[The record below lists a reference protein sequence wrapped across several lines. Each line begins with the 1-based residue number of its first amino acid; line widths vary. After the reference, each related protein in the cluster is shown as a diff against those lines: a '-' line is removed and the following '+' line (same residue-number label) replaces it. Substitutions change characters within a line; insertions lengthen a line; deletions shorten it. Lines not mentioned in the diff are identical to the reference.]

1 MEQRGTKEEQKLS
14 IRMNEY
20 VEERKMRTCY
30 AFLLQNSY
38 FLCEKFP
45 LVGIN
50 ELIQSLQR
58 IQTVLKSN
66 GHRISEDMTL
76 VAQLLTN
83 PEFQKVLAVHNKV
96 QETWCLNRPPTPV
109 TDNAQG
115 LVAEVQFLLPFMC
128 WIYEIII
135 HINGQLIG
143 LDTEGTQG

>member
-1 MEQRGTKEEQKLS
+1 MK
-14 IRMNEY
+14 I
-20 VEERKMRTCY
+20 
-30 AFLLQNSY
+30 A
-38 FLCEKFP
+38 
-45 LVGIN
+45 GIN

-109 TDNAQG
+109 TDNAQE
-115 LVAEVQFLLPFMC
+115 LLAEVRTLNSLQIQKIVM
-128 WIYEIII
+128 
-135 HINGQLIG
+135 N
-143 LDTEGTQG
+143 

>member
-1 MEQRGTKEEQKLS
+1 MNSKLS
-14 IRMNEY
+14 
-20 VEERKMRTCY
+20 ERP
-30 AFLLQNSY
+30 FVS
-38 FLCEKFP
+38 
-45 LVGIN
+45 GIN

-96 QETWCLNRPPTPV
+96 QEIWCLNRPPTPV

-115 LVAEVQFLLPFMC
+115 LVAEVLHRTLLF
-128 WIYEIII
+128 
-135 HINGQLIG
+135 
-143 LDTEGTQG
+143 QGSLVCKDFKALHLNNFSLS

>member
-1 MEQRGTKEEQKLS
+1 MCKAREHNLS
-14 IRMNEY
+14 SFYPSDTPQSSI
-20 VEERKMRTCY
+20 
-30 AFLLQNSY
+30 
-38 FLCEKFP
+38 P
-45 LVGIN
+45 GIN

-109 TDNAQG
+109 TDNAQE
-115 LVAEVQFLLPFMC
+115 LVAEVGRHWTSC
-128 WIYEIII
+128 WSW
-135 HINGQLIG
+135 GLIVG
-143 LDTEGTQG
+143 PDSLA